1 MEREGINKKA
11 QELSIT
17 TLILIVL
24 GVIILVLLVLGFT
37 KGWDFIFG
45 KFDLLPGQNL
55 EAVAQSCKV
64 SAQSGLKIDYCGFKK
79 IKLDSKTEYVN
90 CLDDRLQ
97 GSLSDVA
104 DRPMK
109 CTFDSTAVDK
119 DRMGSAQYYCE
130 NTLKGTLGNGEVA
143 FFCDKGDYGKVNG
156 ILCCKK

>member
-1 MEREGINKKA
+1 MKREGINKKA

-97 GSLSDVA
+97 GSIDVA
-104 DRPMK
+104 DK
-109 CTFDSTAVDK
+109 LTQCTFSTGHANLDAA
-119 DRMGSAQYYCE
+119 GSAQYYCQDIL
-130 NTLKGTLGNGEVA
+130 NGTTTCPGTGSLA
-143 FFCDKGDYGKVNG
+143 IVNG
-156 ILCCKK
+156 IACCKK